1 MRHQK
6 GHCKPIFI
14 ILLLIAACIC
24 ALPFKIYAQSN
35 DKVVR
40 VGWFESYFNMTD
52 SLGRKSG
59 YAYEYEHKIAS
70 YTGWTYEYVE
80 GSWPDLLVMLEEG
93 KIDLLADV
101 SFTEKRAESMLF
113 SSISMGSE
121 EYYIFIDGNNKDI
134 TSDDYSTFSGKKIG
148 VNKGSVQEDIFRQWE
163 IDNNISTEII
173 EMTCTD
179 KESFKKLSRG
189 EIDMYLTM
197 YQYAETF
204 PDTRPIC
211 RIGYSDFYFAM
222 SKERSDL
229 LADLNMAMSR
239 IISENPS
246 YNMELTQK
254 YMHITTANR
263 FLSANEISWL
273 EDHGKIRVGYQDNYL
288 AFCASD
294 KKTGELTGALKD
306 YLEAASKCYKNMDIE
321 FEAAAYP
328 TAAAAIEAMKNGE
341 VDCVFPV
348 NLTAFDSEE
357 QQLLTTPPLMKT
369 DMSAVIRASDLK
381 TFFTKDRI
389 SVAVNKGNPNYD
401 KFLLDY
407 FPEWRS
413 IYFED
418 TPACLKA
425 IADNQA
431 DCILISYYRY
441 NNIAELCKKYGLT
454 TVSTGIEMEYYLAVN
469 KDDVTLYSILS
480 KLTYLVPSST
490 IGASLTYYFTEDSR
504 VDFGDMLKQNMGYVI
519 AISLVGASIIAV
531 LLIRNAISEKRIK
544 DETELI
550 SATEI
555 DELTGLYNKG
565 YFMEYAHRMRTDH
578 PDSPMDAVVLNIE
591 QFHTINAINGRSFGD
606 KVLRIL
612 GEEIHSILT
621 TNEGIASRAY
631 ADKFAIYTHMDD
643 YEALLDRLQNRMDLI
658 SSTANI
664 RLRMGVMP
672 YQKDMDVQQQ
682 IEHALI
688 ACGMTRGH
696 YNKHLIVVD
705 EKILEKEK
713 YEQHIGN
720 DLNRGLENNEFEVYY
735 QPKYDIQSDR
745 PKLISA
751 EALVRW
757 NHPQYGLI
765 APDEFV
771 PVFERNGRIGEMDRY
786 VWKKAAK
793 QIAVWKKKY
802 GKTIPV
808 SVNLSRID
816 VFDSALIRTLDETI
830 ETNGLDY
837 KDLKLEVTESSC
849 TENPYFVI
857 NVIERLKQRGFEIEM
872 DDFGTGYS
880 SLNMLSTMPIDIL
893 KMDRTFVSNIEHSKK
908 DSQLVELIISI
919 AKKLNVLVVAEGV
932 ETKEQLSKLKKM
944 GCEIVQGYY
953 FSRPVTADEFEKTI
967 IEKSY
972 NQN

>member
-1 MRHQK
+1 MRLLKDHS
-6 GHCKPIFI
+6 KPIFI
-14 ILLLIAACIC
+14 ILSLIVICIC
-24 ALPFKIYAQSN
+24 ALPVKINAQGN

-40 VGWFESYFNMTD
+40 VGWFESHFNMTD
-52 SLGRKSG
+52 SMGRRSG
-59 YAYEYEHKIAS
+59 YAYEYEQKIAS

-93 KIDLLADV
+93 KIDLLSDV
-101 SFTEKRAESMLF
+101 SFTEKRTESMLF

-121 EYYIFIDGNNKDI
+121 EYYIFIDENNKDI
-134 TSDDYSTFSGKKIG
+134 TSDDYSTFNGKKVG
-148 VNKGSVQEDIFRQWE
+148 VNRGSIQEDIFRQWE
-163 IDNNISTEII
+163 KDNNISTEII
-173 EMTCTD
+173 ELTGTD
-179 KESFKKLSRG
+179 EDSFKMLRRG

-197 YQYAETF
+197 YQYADTF
-204 PDTRPIC
+204 PDTKPIC
-211 RIGYSDFYFAM
+211 RIGYSDYYFAL

-254 YMHITTANR
+254 YMQTTTINQ
-263 FLSANEISWL
+263 FLSTNEISWL
-273 EDHGKIRVGYQDNYL
+273 EEHGKIRVGYQDNYL

-306 YLEAASKCYKNMDIE
+306 YLEVASKCYKNVDIE
-321 FEAAAYP
+321 FEAVAYP
-328 TAAAAIEAMKNGE
+328 TAAAAIEAMKSGE

-357 QQLLTTPPLMKT
+357 QQLLTTPALMKT
-369 DMSAVIRASDLK
+369 DMSAVIRESDLK

-441 NNIAELCKKYGLT
+441 NNIAKLCKKYGLT

-469 KDDVTLYSILS
+469 KTDITLYSILS

-504 VDFGDMLKQNMGYVI
+504 VGFWDMLKQNIGYLI
-519 AISLVGASIIAV
+519 AASLIGAAVIIA
-531 LLIRNAISEKRIK
+531 LLIRNIISEKKIE
-544 DETELI
+544 DETKLI

-565 YFMEYAHRMRTDH
+565 YFMEYAQRMRADH
-578 PDSPMDAVVLNIE
+578 PDRVMDAIVLNIE
-591 QFHTINAINGRSFGD
+591 QFHTINVINGRSFGD

-612 GEEIHSILT
+612 GEEIHSILA

-631 ADKFAIYTHMDD
+631 ADKFAIYTHVDD

-658 SSTANI
+658 SSNANI

-688 ACGMTRGH
+688 ACSMARGH
-696 YNKHLIVVD
+696 YNNHLVVVD
-705 EKILEKEK
+705 ESILEKEE
-713 YEQHIGN
+713 YERHIEN

-735 QPKYDIQSDR
+735 QPKYDIQSDE

-751 EALVRW
+751 EALIRW

-765 APDEFV
+765 VPDEFI
-771 PVFERNGRIGEMDRY
+771 PVFERNGRIGEVDRY

-793 QIAVWKKKY
+793 QIAAWKQKY

-816 VFDSALIRTLDETI
+816 VFDSTLVRTLDETI

-849 TENPYFVI
+849 SENPYFVI

-893 KMDRTFVSNIEHSKK
+893 KMDRTFVSNIDHSKK
-908 DSQLVELIISI
+908 DSQLVELIIGI

-932 ETKEQLSKLKKM
+932 ETEAQLSKLKEM

-953 FSRPVTADEFEKTI
+953 FSRPIPAEEFEKTI
-967 IEKSY
+967 IEKL
-972 NQN
+972 